1 MINIGTY
8 NELKIQRQTSFGLY
22 LADEAGEEVLL
33 PNKYCPEN
41 FELND
46 PIRVFVYLD
55 STEKKVATNIV
66 PKITLNEFAFLK
78 VNDVTTVGA
87 FMDWGLEKDL
97 LVPYREQNQKMEV
110 GRWYLVYLELDTKTD
125 RLYASNRIERVLQN
139 EVMEL
144 SIGDEVDLIIYKK
157 TDLGY
162 KAIVNNKH
170 KGLIFKNE
178 IFKEINIGDRLKGFV
193 KKIRD
198 DNKLDITLQAP
209 GFEKSIDS
217 NTELIIQILIK
228 NEGFIAVTDKS
239 SPEEIYKEFGISK
252 KAFKKAIG
260 GLYKK
265 AKIIIEDDGIKMIQK
280 PEELSGNES

>member
-144 SIGDEVDLIIYKK
+144 SEGDEVDLIIYKK

-217 NTELIIQILIK
+217 NTELIIEILIK

-265 AKIIIEDDGIKMIQK
+265 AGIKMIQK

>member
-1 MINIGTY
+1 MIDIGKY

-22 LADEAGEEVLL
+22 LSDETGEEVLL

-55 STEKKVATNIV
+55 STEKKVATNII

-78 VNDVTTVGA
+78 VNAVTTVGA
-87 FMDWGLEKDL
+87 FLDWGLEKDL
-97 LVPYREQNQKMEV
+97 LVPYREQNQKMEA

-144 SIGDEVDLIIYKK
+144 DEGDEVDLIIYKK
-157 TDLGY
+157 TDLGF

-178 IFKEINIGDRLKGFV
+178 IFKEIKIGDRLKGFV

-217 NTELIIQILIK
+217 NTELIIQLLVK

-265 AKIIIEDDGIKMIQK
+265 GKIIIEDDGIKLIQK
-280 PEELSGNES
+280 PEELSDNES